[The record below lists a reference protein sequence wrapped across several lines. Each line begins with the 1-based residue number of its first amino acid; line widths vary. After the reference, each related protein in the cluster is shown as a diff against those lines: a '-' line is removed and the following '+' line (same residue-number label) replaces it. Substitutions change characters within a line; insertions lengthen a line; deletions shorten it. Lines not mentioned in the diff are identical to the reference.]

1 MHIRRPLP
9 LGHKSCHAE
18 RHASGKKWINV
29 IWFISL
35 RLQLQADEVRM
46 QDWEEAEKAYGEAS
60 D

>member
-1 MHIRRPLP
+1 MQNVTLP
-9 LGHKSCHAE
+9 E
-18 RHASGKKWINV
+18 RNGLNV